1 MIPAQTFVLPSL
13 MAVHAH
19 TRYWGADSLLWRP
32 ARWIVSDPLGSK
44 AGLDAESLFMPV
56 QGTYFPWSDGQRNYP
71 GKKFAQV
78 EFVAVIANLF
88 REHKVLPKRMVGES
102 EKRARRR
109 VLETVDDSAVKML
122 LQMKDPARVA
132 VRWMRRE

>member
-1 MIPAQTFVLPSL
+1 MIPARTFVLPSL

-19 TRYWGADSLLWRP
+19 PRYWGADSLSWRP
-32 ARWIVSDPLGSK
+32 ARWIVLDPLGGK
-44 AGLDAESLFMPV
+44 AGLDAESLVIPV
-56 QGTYFPWSDGQRNYP
+56 QGTYFPWSDGQRNCP

-88 REHKVLPKRMVGES
+88 HGHRVLPERMVGES
-102 EKRARRR
+102 EEGARRR

-122 LQMKDPARVA
+122 LQMKDPARVS